1 MNVAFISAWGLGAK
15 SLGVRVGA
23 VAASTVLIAASVWL
37 ERGETGQA
45 MFSSL
50 TTVGD

>member
-1 MNVAFISAWGLGAK
+1 MWLLFLPGDWELL

-23 VAASTVLIAASVWL
+23 VVASTVLIAASVWL